1 VTAIETGA
9 QASQPAQPAQS
20 GPAGPHVPPSHSQ
33 APRFDAVPARRL
45 IFWLFAALA
54 VATAVTLLVFVHT
67 PQGWPYRVI
76 VYRGLAGNLAL
87 PVVAWFILSGIG
99 SRGVERA
106 FWFLGALPAGLITMA
121 LVMLAL
127 MAFGAL

>member
-1 VTAIETGA
+1 MVPDAA
-9 QASQPAQPAQS
+9 QAHETQPPSAGKPSDPEGSTPGTVDAIPAQ
-20 GPAGPHVPPSHSQ
+20 
-33 APRFDAVPARRL
+33 RL

-99 SRGVERA
+99 SRGQERW
-106 FWFLGALPAGLITMA
+106 FWYLGALPAGFITMA